1 MGKESRIRQERKRGL
16 VEKPEMYHKDR
27 FPVVMRV
34 IALVL
39 IVALAT
45 WGSFFAIKSAT
56 GTIAYQ
62 VGTGK
67 ILQSDI
73 TARVQNYVDMY
84 KQYGMDLTT
93 AENAS
98 TLKSVRKNAIDNS
111 IEQELFIQY
120 AKSKNMTIDQAKLKT
135 ALDTEVENAIAQSQ
149 QQFGTDTQ
157 GFNDAVIA
165 QYGSMDK
172 FKATLRTQIQP
183 FVERQQLADAVTA
196 EINAGVTVSDADIKT
211 YFGSQGRVNAHHLL
225 ITIDTDND
233 SSSTIAAKKK
243 VAQAI
248 CDEAVKQKAENATF
262 DFAKRVLGEIE
273 CGIFSLLFYGLVTDG
288 LSDLLFRSDCR
299 RRVIVSVYRD
309 EKMIGVNTSLRAEVG
324 LDIRVRDGDAG
335 IDLGSHRVSK
345 LLPFDKW
352 LNLSAQGGFELV
364 QRAILSYDGVIESL
378 SVRSKLLLWLRD
390 GILNFCVESSL
401 QLGLVDRHVLGLGI
415 LDEQLLLDR
424 AVYGVLANGL
434 ERAGILCSRQIHSV
448 LLIHIDVVLDARRDI
463 GLEDFPSADLICY
476 RSGGALD
483 CEEGSPCGEC
493 YYEYNG
499 NDSHDNGKP
508 VLVICP
514 RLLDES
520 LLAFL
525 SDPAFFSH
533 PVTPRSSLPL
543 WTDDSDN
550 NHRTIP

>member
-165 QYGSMDK
+165 QYGSIDK
-172 FKATLRTQIQP
+172 FKTTLRTQIQP

-262 DFAKRVLGEIE
+262 DFAKYAQEKAAELNKKTAGYATYETLGFFTKGQMVKEFETAAFAAKTGDIIGPIQTEFGFHIIHKIGQEPVSAIYDTAETVKAAHIVLGFGTGDQTAGAKAAETLANKVYAE
-273 CGIFSLLFYGLVTDG
+273 LRKG
-288 LSDLLFRSDCR
+288 LSFKTAITKYSTDADAKTGGVLDYFSSVGDETRFSALNGLKTGQYSKPFVDGSSYE
-299 RRVIVSVYRD
+299 IV
-309 EKMIGVNTSLRAEVG
+309 
-324 LDIRVRDGDAG
+324 
-335 IDLGSHRVSK
+335 
-345 LLPFDKW
+345 
-352 LNLSAQGGFELV
+352 Q
-364 QRAILSYDGVIESL
+364 
-378 SVRSKLLLWLRD
+378 
-390 GILNFCVESSL
+390 
-401 QLGLVDRHVLGLGI
+401 
-415 LDEQLLLDR
+415 LLDR
-424 AVYGVLANGL
+424 K
-434 ERAGILCSRQIHSV
+434 
-448 LLIHIDVVLDARRDI
+448 LLVKATLSDKTTYDTVKTA
-463 GLEDFPSADLICY
+463 LEDERKADAKTALVTKLKEQFPVREGQWSRITRWYSRGIGNVFGAIGRWIVKATGKGTTTTPAATGVPTTPSAQ
-476 RSGGALD
+476 
-483 CEEGSPCGEC
+483 
-493 YYEYNG
+493 
-499 NDSHDNGKP
+499 
-508 VLVICP
+508 
-514 RLLDES
+514 
-520 LLAFL
+520 
-525 SDPAFFSH
+525 
-533 PVTPRSSLPL
+533 
-543 WTDDSDN
+543 
-550 NHRTIP
+550 